1 MNMSIS
7 TLDLNTTLAK
17 TFNSNK
23 MKQLTL
29 LLTVIILCFSS
40 SVWAQTQV
48 SGTITDDQNVPIPG
62 VNVIIKGTSNGTA
75 TDFDGKYQINAK
87 NGDVIVFSYLGFLTQ
102 EIKFTGQS
110 PISIQMQEDM
120 AKLDEVVVIGY
131 GSVKRTDLTGAVSSL
146 DADAITEQKKTD
158 IGQALQGRVAGVDV
172 RVNNNKPGGPISID
186 IRGNTVIQNTN
197 ETRDGLND
205 DLSADLSSPLYVV
218 DGVFFDDINILNPA
232 DIQQID
238 ILKDASATAIY
249 GSRGANGVVIISTK
263 NGVEGRTIFTYET
276 TVGLN
281 SVANKPDMYNGD
293 EYVAFVED
301 VIRSKNWQGLYDFNA
316 PYYPTVN
323 DYNNVPVDFSDE
335 FRSSNEEANNV
346 ANRRY
351 TDWQNDFLKTGVQ
364 TSHNL
369 GISGG
374 SKGLTYNGSIGYL
387 SNEGVMGIEKFD
399 RYNLNTSITKKV
411 SDQFTVGL
419 KAYLSL
425 SERETGSNELFRST
439 LRLAP
444 TVNSRDP
451 EGNIILF
458 PDDQDGRFTN
468 PYYEA
473 HEDAWL
479 NNTRTLDVITNVFL
493 QYQPAK
499 WISVKT
505 QFAPNLRTI
514 RHGQQFGLYTKS
526 ARNEAP
532 RTRAY
537 YDTFFNTSY
546 TWDNIADLNFDI
558 TEGQNLKTTL
568 ISSVYYRQDEGSQ
581 IETRNFDT
589 DAYRYYNTAAGL
601 DVFNYATNY
610 VKETSASFAGRLNYS
625 INDKYLFTFTGRYDG
640 SSKLAVGH
648 EWAFFPSAAI
658 AWKVSDENFMQDVHW
673 LNNLKIRL
681 SYGESGNDNVAQPYQ
696 SLAFL
701 NGADYV
707 YGTDHLNGVQ
717 VAGLANYDLTW
728 ERSKEF
734 NIGLDLAVLKNRIRL
749 GLEVYNKKT
758 TDAILGKTLS
768 NITGFGDES
777 NGYSATAI
785 GNYGSVGNKGVEIT
799 LNTINV
805 QAGDF
810 EWSTS
815 LNYARNQNEILKL
828 DGGIDKLPYGD
839 HGVRQIG
846 EPVDAIYSYKIEGI
860 WQLDEAAEAHS
871 YNAFPGQW
879 KYADLNNDGILD
891 QDDKTVIGSISPDW
905 IGGMTNT
912 FTYKNFDLSVQIY
925 TRQGVY
931 GHSEFYN
938 NFAPWQNDRAKFN
951 KVKLDYWSPNNQDAK
966 YPAAYYASTG
976 NDYYTDFD
984 FVKIGNIGFGYN
996 ASRSLLEAI
1005 KLSSLR
1011 FSLDV
1016 QNPFTFTD
1024 YAGPDPETGLNN
1036 TYNAGYMTKTILIG
1050 LKLSY

>member
-1 MNMSIS
+1 MNKLKS
-7 TLDLNTTLAK
+7 
-17 TFNSNK
+17 
-23 MKQLTL
+23 L
-29 LLTVIILCFSS
+29 LLVLLMGVSTVS
-40 SVWAQTQV
+40 WAQTTV
-48 SGTITDDQNVPIPG
+48 TGTVLDEQNVPLPG
-62 VNVIIKGTSNGTA
+62 ANVVVKNTTNGVV
-75 TDFDGKYQINAK
+75 TDFDGNFSISVSNTNAVL
-87 NGDVIVFSYLGFLTQ
+87 VISYIGYVGK
-102 EIKFTGQS
+102 EV
-110 PISIQMQEDM
+110 
-120 AKLDEVVVIGY
+120 KLDGSSSYTITLVEDATGLEEVVVIGY
-131 GSVKRTDLTGAVSSL
+131 GSVKRTDLTGAVASL
-146 DADAITEQKKTD
+146 DAQAITEQKKTD
-158 IGQALQGRVAGVDV
+158 ISQALQGRVAGVDV
-172 RVNNNKPGGPISID
+172 RANNNKPGAPISID

-205 DLSADLSSPLYVV
+205 DLATDLSSPLYVV

-249 GSRGANGVVIISTK
+249 GSRGANGVVIITTK
-263 NGVEGRTIFTYET
+263 NGVEGRTVFTYET
-276 TVGLN
+276 TVGIN

-293 EYVAFVED
+293 EFVGFVED
-301 VIRSKNWQGLYDFNA
+301 VIRSRNWQGLFDFNT
-316 PYYPTVN
+316 PYYPTVD
-323 DYNNVPVDFSDE
+323 DYNNTPVDFSDE
-335 FRSSNEEANNV
+335 FRSSNEEADNV

-351 TDWQNDFLKTGVQ
+351 TDWQNDYLKTGIQ

-369 GISGG
+369 GMSGG
-374 SKGLTYNGSIGYL
+374 RNGLTYNGSIGYL

-411 SDQFTVGL
+411 SDKFTVGL

-439 LRLAP
+439 LRLSP
-444 TVNSRDP
+444 TVNPRDP
-451 EGNIILF
+451 DGNLILF

-468 PYYEA
+468 PFYEA
-473 HEDAWL
+473 YEDAWL
-479 NNTRTLDVITNVFL
+479 NNTRTLDVIANVFM

-499 WISVKT
+499 WISFKT

-514 RHGQQFGLYTKS
+514 RHGQQFGLLTKS

-532 RTRAY
+532 RTRQY
-537 YDTFFNTSY
+537 YDAFFNTSY
-546 TWDNIADLNFDI
+546 SWDNIVDLNFDI
-558 TEGQNLKTTL
+558 AEGHNLKTTL
-568 ISSVYYRQDEGSQ
+568 ISSVYYRQDESSK

-589 DAYRYYNTAAGL
+589 DAYKFYNTAAGL
-601 DVFNYATNY
+601 DVYNYATDY
-610 VKETSASFAGRLNYS
+610 EKETLSSFAGRLNYS
-625 INDKYLFTFTGRYDG
+625 IDDKYLFTFTGRYDG

-648 EWAFFPSAAI
+648 EWAFFPSAAF
-658 AWKVSDENFMQDVHW
+658 AWKASEENFLQDVDW
-673 LNNLKIRL
+673 LSNLKLRL

-707 YGTDHLNGVQ
+707 YGSDHLNGVQ

-728 ERSKEF
+728 ERSKEYNF
-734 NIGLDLAVLKNRIRL
+734 GLDLGILNNRVRL

-758 TDAILGKTLS
+758 VDAILGKTLS
-768 NITGFGDES
+768 AITG
-777 NGYSATAI
+777 YSTAI
-785 GNYGSVGNKGVEIT
+785 GNYGSVSNKGVEIT
-799 LNTINV
+799 LNTTNV
-805 QAGDF
+805 QTQNF
-810 EWSTS
+810 KWTTS
-815 LNYARNQNEILKL
+815 LNYARNQNEILEL
-828 DGGIDKLPYGD
+828 DGGIDKLPYGN

-846 EPVDAIYSYKIEGI
+846 EPVDAIYSYKITGI

-879 KYADLNNDGILD
+879 KYADLNNDGVLN
-891 QDDKTVIGSISPDW
+891 QDDNTVIGSISPDW

-912 FTYKNFDLSVQIY
+912 FAYKNLDLSVQMY
-925 TRQGVY
+925 TRQGTY

-951 KVKLDYWSPNNQDAK
+951 KVNLDYWTPNNPDAK

-976 NDYYTDFD
+976 DNYYTSYD
-984 FVKIGNIGFGYN
+984 FVKIGNIGLGYN
-996 ASRSLLEAI
+996 ASEALLD
-1005 KLSSLR
+1005 KLKMSSLR
-1011 FSLDV
+1011 LTLDF

-1036 TYNAGYMTKTILIG
+1036 TYNAGYMIKTVLFG

>member
-1 MNMSIS
+1 MNKLKS
-7 TLDLNTTLAK
+7 
-17 TFNSNK
+17 
-23 MKQLTL
+23 L
-29 LLTVIILCFSS
+29 LLVLLMGVSTVS
-40 SVWAQTQV
+40 WAQTTV
-48 SGTITDDQNVPIPG
+48 TGTVLDEQNVPLPG
-62 VNVIIKGTSNGTA
+62 ANVVVKNTTNGVV
-75 TDFDGKYQINAK
+75 TDFDGNFSISVSNTNAVL
-87 NGDVIVFSYLGFLTQ
+87 VISYIGYVGK
-102 EIKFTGQS
+102 EV
-110 PISIQMQEDM
+110 
-120 AKLDEVVVIGY
+120 KLDGSSSYTITLVEDATGLEEVVVIGY
-131 GSVKRTDLTGAVSSL
+131 GSVKRTDLTGAVASL
-146 DADAITEQKKTD
+146 DAQAITEQKKTD
-158 IGQALQGRVAGVDV
+158 ISQALQGRVAGVDV
-172 RVNNNKPGGPISID
+172 RANNNKPGAPISID

-205 DLSADLSSPLYVV
+205 DLATDLSSPLYVV

-249 GSRGANGVVIISTK
+249 GSRGANGVVIITTK
-263 NGVEGRTIFTYET
+263 NGVEGRTVFTYET
-276 TVGLN
+276 TVGIN

-293 EYVAFVED
+293 EFVGFVED
-301 VIRSKNWQGLYDFNA
+301 VIRSRNWQGLFDFNT
-316 PYYPTVN
+316 PYYPTVD
-323 DYNNVPVDFSDE
+323 DYNNTPVDFSDE
-335 FRSSNEEANNV
+335 FRSSNEEADNV

-351 TDWQNDFLKTGVQ
+351 TDWQNDYLKTGIQ

-369 GISGG
+369 GMSGG
-374 SKGLTYNGSIGYL
+374 RNGLTYNGSIGYL

-411 SDQFTVGL
+411 SDKFTVGL

-439 LRLAP
+439 LRLSP
-444 TVNSRDP
+444 TVNPRDP
-451 EGNIILF
+451 DGNLILF

-473 HEDAWL
+473 YEDAWL
-479 NNTRTLDVITNVFL
+479 NNTRTLDVIANVFL
-493 QYQPAK
+493 QYQPTK
-499 WISVKT
+499 WISFKT

-514 RHGQQFGLYTKS
+514 RHGQQFGLLTKS

-532 RTRAY
+532 RTRQY
-537 YDTFFNTSY
+537 YDAFFNTSY
-546 TWDNIADLNFDI
+546 SWDNIVDLNFDI
-558 TEGQNLKTTL
+558 AEGHNLKTTL
-568 ISSVYYRQDEGSQ
+568 ISSVYYRQDESSK

-589 DAYRYYNTAAGL
+589 DAYKFYNTAAGL
-601 DVFNYATNY
+601 DVYNYATDY
-610 VKETSASFAGRLNYS
+610 EKETLSSFAGRLNYS
-625 INDKYLFTFTGRYDG
+625 IDDKYLFTFTGRYDG

-648 EWAFFPSAAI
+648 EWAFFPSAAF
-658 AWKVSDENFMQDVHW
+658 AWKASEENFLQDVDW
-673 LNNLKIRL
+673 LSNLKLRL

-707 YGTDHLNGVQ
+707 YGSDHLNGVQ

-728 ERSKEF
+728 ERSKEYNF
-734 NIGLDLAVLKNRIRL
+734 GLDLGILNNRVRL

-758 TDAILGKTLS
+758 VDAILGKTLS
-768 NITGFGDES
+768 AITG
-777 NGYSATAI
+777 YSTAI
-785 GNYGSVGNKGVEIT
+785 GNYGSVSNKGVEIT
-799 LNTINV
+799 LNTTNV
-805 QAGDF
+805 QTQNF
-810 EWSTS
+810 KWTTS
-815 LNYARNQNEILKL
+815 LNYARNKNEILEL
-828 DGGIDKLPYGD
+828 DGGIDKLPYGN

-846 EPVDAIYSYKIEGI
+846 EPVDAIYSYKITGI

-879 KYADLNNDGILD
+879 KYADLNNDGVLN
-891 QDDKTVIGSISPDW
+891 QDDNTVIGSISPDW

-912 FTYKNFDLSVQIY
+912 FAYKNLDLSLQMY
-925 TRQGVY
+925 TRQGTY

-951 KVKLDYWSPNNQDAK
+951 KVNLDYWTPNNPDAK

-976 NDYYTDFD
+976 DNYYTSYD
-984 FVKIGNIGFGYN
+984 FVKIGNIGLGYN
-996 ASRSLLEAI
+996 ASEALLD
-1005 KLSSLR
+1005 KLKMSSLR
-1011 FSLDV
+1011 LTLDF

-1036 TYNAGYMTKTILIG
+1036 TYNAGYMIKTVLFG